1 MVTQSSDV
9 GDVRFGEST
18 DSLGLRHDGRPL
30 SITVRLVLASTLM
43 LFLELS
49 LIRWSSA
56 QVVHLSYFSNFI
68 LLGSFLGIGLGFL
81 RASRS
86 KRRQPIYS
94 VVALLAYVAF
104 LSTFPVAVNREQE
117 SVIYF
122 TSLSTSGPPIWVTL
136 PVIFLAVAAIMAGPG
151 ELVADCF
158 SQLPRLVAY
167 RSDLIGS
174 LIGIVAFTIC
184 SFTGA
189 PPLVWFLLVATLF
202 VVLLAGAGRVVT
214 ITLLAVT
221 VAMFAYPLINAT
233 GVFWSPYYRVT
244 TFTQSDGNNGTQW
257 QIYVNG
263 IPHQRLTTAA
273 TRIAQEP
280 FYDEPYRRVTKPPEE
295 VLIVGAGTGTDVSI
309 ALSHGIAHVD
319 AVEIDPRLLRFGREH
334 NPDRAYDDPRVTA
347 YVNDGRAFLERTDK
361 KYDLILFALPDS
373 LTLVSGASAL
383 RLESYLFTEEAIQSA
398 REHLAPGGAFSMYNF
413 YREQWLVDR
422 LGNTLATTFGHSPCL
437 LSSPEAISLA
447 VFVVGA
453 TPADQRCE
461 TTWAPTG
468 TPPEPSTDDRPFLYV
483 AEDTGFLGIPTIYLA
498 AIGLIMLF
506 SVLAIGLAGGASQ
519 ARTMWLYRDLFLLGV
534 AFLLLETKNVTG
546 FALYFGTTWLVNAL
560 VFAGVLVAVLAA
572 IEITRRFRTP
582 PLRIMYFVLFGGL
595 ALAWLVPTSWVLS
608 LPVPVRLVV
617 AIVLAFLP
625 IMAANIIFAKRFES
639 SAHPVTAF
647 GTNLL
652 GAMIGGCLE
661 YAALATGYRWLLVIC
676 ACLYL
681 AAYLIM
687 PRGSHL
693 GTELESGRGVLTGS
707 T

>member
-1 MVTQSSDV
+1 
-9 GDVRFGEST
+9 
-18 DSLGLRHDGRPL
+18 L
-30 SITVRLVLASTLM
+30 SIPVRLVLASTLM

-49 LIRWSSA
+49 LIRWSGA

-86 KRRQPIYS
+86 RRRQPFYS
-94 VVALLAYVAF
+94 VVALLAYVGF
-104 LSTFPVAVNREQE
+104 LSTFPVAVNRDQE

-122 TSLSTSGPPIWVTL
+122 TSLSTSGPPLWVTL

-158 SQLPRLVAY
+158 SQLPRLDAY
-167 RSDLIGS
+167 RYDLIGS
-174 LIGIVAFTIC
+174 LIGIVGFTVC
-184 SFTGA
+184 AFTGA

-202 VVLLAGAGRVVT
+202 VVLLAGGRVVT
-214 ITLLAVT
+214 ITLLAAT
-221 VAMFAYPLINAT
+221 VAMFAYPLVNAT

-244 TFTQSDGNNGTQW
+244 TFAQSDGNNGTEW
-257 QIYVNG
+257 QIFVNG

-273 TRIAQEP
+273 TRIEQEP
-280 FYDEPYRRVTKPPEE
+280 FYDEAYRRVTKPPEQ
-295 VLIVGAGTGTDVSI
+295 VLIIGAGTGTDVSI
-309 ALSHGIAHVD
+309 ALSHGVAHVD

-398 REHLAPGGAFSMYNF
+398 REHLAPGGAFSMYNY

-453 TPADQRCE
+453 TPADQRCD
-461 TTWAPTG
+461 TTWARTG

-483 AEDTGFLGIPTIYLA
+483 AEDAGFLGIPTIYLVT
-498 AIGLIMLF
+498 IGLIMLS
-506 SVLAIGLAGGASQ
+506 SVLAIGLTGGVSQ
-519 ARTMWLYRDLFLLGV
+519 IRRMWQYRDLFLLGV

-582 PLRIMYFVLFGGL
+582 PLRIMYVVLFGGL
-595 ALAWLVPTSWVLS
+595 ALAWLVPASWVLS

-617 AIVLAFLP
+617 AILLAFLP
-625 IMAANIIFAKRFES
+625 IMAANVIFAKRFES

-661 YAALATGYRWLLVIC
+661 YAALAIGYRWLLVIC

-681 AAYLIM
+681 AAYLLT
-687 PRGSHL
+687 PRGSQRRMAL
-693 GTELESGRGVLTGS
+693 KSSDGRGVLTGS
-707 T
+707 P